1 MPWYVLLII
10 ILVAATLIAF
20 LAFGWRIA
28 WGAYHPHRRSLMETR
43 AIETQNT
50 PDLMAAY
57 DAWEKT
63 SYPIRSPFGYD
74 LMTHFLPCSDP
85 GAGINRRFVIIAH
98 GYTYTHHGSIKYASI
113 MKNLGFN
120 VVMFDE
126 RFHGE
131 SGGKNCTLGYYEQR
145 DLATVIDDTF
155 NRFGADLF
163 LGTYG
168 ESMGAVTAIL
178 EQADDDRLRF
188 VVADCPFADLE
199 GQLRHLVKRTRFIPV
214 WPSLAIAKM
223 LFWAKTKA
231 RVADVRP
238 IDAVTRAKQPM
249 LFIHGR
255 SDGFIPFDNSVRLHA
270 ACSGP
275 KELYLAGNDARH
287 AESYRKNRDEYTEV
301 VNRFMRDH
309 VLKT

>member
-1 MPWYVLLII
+1 MPWYVILLII
-10 ILVAATLIAF
+10 LAAAIPIVF

-28 WGAYHPHRRSLMETR
+28 FDAYHPRRRSLLETR

-50 PDLMAAY
+50 PDLMDAY

-63 SYPIRSPFGYD
+63 SYLIRSPFGYD
-74 LMTHFLPCSDP
+74 LMTHFLPCADP
-85 GAGINRRFVIIAH
+85 GVGINRRFVIIAH

-113 MKNLGFN
+113 MKNLEFN

-131 SGGKNCTLGYYEQR
+131 SGGKNCTLGYYEQH
-145 DLATVIDDTF
+145 DLRAVIDDTI
-155 NRFGADLF
+155 NRFGPDLF

-188 VVADCPFADLE
+188 VIADCAFADLA

-214 WPSLAIAKM
+214 WPSLPIAEM
-223 LFWAKTKA
+223 LFRARTKA
-231 RVADVRP
+231 QIAAVRP
-238 IDAVTRAKQPM
+238 IDAVTKAKQPM

-255 SDGFIPFDNSVRLHA
+255 ADGFIPFDNSVRLHA
-270 ACSGP
+270 ACPGP

-287 AESYRKNRDEYTEV
+287 AESFRKNRDEYIEV
-301 VNRFMRDH
+301 VNRFMKDH
-309 VLKT
+309 VL